1 LDLIDTAFIGGG
13 GGGPGLRILEKG
25 DLFFEKLK
33 KNCDFKEFVSPFF
46 EIKVIKIVASRTR
59 RFLDGHL

>member
-1 LDLIDTAFIGGG
+1 MDLIYSVFIPRGGG
-13 GGGPGLRILEKG
+13 GGGGKKG
-25 DLFFEKLK
+25 DWFFEKLK
-33 KNCDFKEFVSPFF
+33 KNCDFKEFVSPFL